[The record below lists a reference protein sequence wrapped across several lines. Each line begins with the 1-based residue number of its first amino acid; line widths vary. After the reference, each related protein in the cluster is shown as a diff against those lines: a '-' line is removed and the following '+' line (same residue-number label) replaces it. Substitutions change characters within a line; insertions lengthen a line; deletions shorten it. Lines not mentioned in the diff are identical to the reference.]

1 MPFKMRGFT
10 PYKLT
15 DEDDDTS
22 GIQVDS
28 KDKDKEFTK
37 ENLPYVDQISA
48 VQVGGDGG
56 KFVHTITDDEH
67 YDPNEPNFVGN
78 FQPGVQ
84 RDTIHVQEKYPEGD
98 LIGETEWEEGEA
110 LKNAGIED
118 KEFRDKIKE

>member
-1 MPFKMRGFT
+1 MRGFT

-15 DEDDDTS
+15 DEDENTS

-48 VQVGGDGG
+48 VQVGDDGG

-84 RDTIHVQEKYPEGD
+84 RDTIHVQERYPEGD
-98 LIGETEWEEGEA
+98 LIDETEWEEGEA
-110 LKNAGIED
+110 LKNAEIED